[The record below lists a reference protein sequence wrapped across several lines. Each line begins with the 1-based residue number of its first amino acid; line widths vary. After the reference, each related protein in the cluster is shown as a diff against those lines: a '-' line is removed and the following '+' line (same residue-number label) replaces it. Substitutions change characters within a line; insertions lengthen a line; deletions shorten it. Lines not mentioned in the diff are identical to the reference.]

1 MLYASERLLIAE
13 KPAGLPSVEGEGG
26 GTDMVGLVNI
36 WLAGQGREPHAM
48 PCHRLDVQTGGVM
61 LFALDTATEAAVRA
75 LMESGAVEKTYRCIV
90 LGRPE
95 PAHAVRTAYILKDA
109 ARSVVRV
116 GDRPRPGAK
125 TAITEYTV
133 LKTDGERS
141 LLEVRLHTGRTH
153 QIRAHMAHLG
163 HPLLGDDKYGDRA
176 FNRRWKARRQM
187 LWACA
192 LGFDF
197 APEAQPALAELSGKR
212 FEVPAPFDL

>member
-1 MLYASERLLIAE
+1 MKKRNEKPHRELHVLYASERLLIAE

-48 PCHRLDVQTGGVM
+48 PCHRLDVQTEGLM
-61 LFALDTATEAAVRA
+61 LFALDTATKAAVRA

-141 LLEVRLHTGRTH
+141 LLEVRLHTAPLDIEDAVLVARELEALRREGATH
-153 QIRAHMAHLG
+153 LVRAR
-163 HPLLGDDKYGDRA
+163 DQ
-176 FNRRWKARRQM
+176 RR
-187 LWACA
+187 
-192 LGFDF
+192 DEH
-197 APEAQPALAELSGKR
+197 EA
-212 FEVPAPFDL
+212 